1 MVMTTP
7 TSNTVRASS
16 VTTTTPAI
24 TLSRNGACSS
34 RLGRVR
40 TGDIRLRLIG
50 TRLAFIGAGLACA
63 RLVAGPGQA
72 QAETDRALG
81 VDQVR
86 PVTGQF
92 APQVGHIGR
101 HDRAGAAEVVV
112 PHVAEDLGAGEHT
125 TRVEH
130 EVAQQPELG
139 RRQLDEAPA
148 TADLVAVLVERE
160 VRERQHWLGNRVA
173 GPAQHGAGPGDE
185 VL

>member
-24 TLSRNGACSS
+24 TLRRNVACSS
-34 RLGRVR
+34 RLGRAGAR
-40 TGDIRLRLIG
+40 EIRLRLIG
-50 TRLAFIGAGLACA
+50 TRLAFVRADPACA
-63 RLVAGPGQA
+63 WLVAGPGEA

-86 PVTGQF
+86 PVTGQL
-92 APQVGHIGR
+92 APQVGDVGG

-112 PHVAEDLGAGEHT
+112 PHVAEELGAGEHAAG
-125 TRVEH
+125 VEH

-148 TADLVAVLVERE
+148 AADLVGLLVERE
-160 VRERQHWLGNRVA
+160 IRERQHRLGRCGTA
-173 GPAQHGAGPGDE
+173 TSQHGAE
-185 VL
+185 A